1 MTGLEWLF
9 KLPARS
15 RVFPFLA
22 FLVPLV
28 VRAIPEVLMGRF
40 AVGFDT
46 LAYYVP
52 NTLVWLRDGVGFW
65 SFLAVAPFFYVLLMG
80 LTSFGVP
87 IVLSL
92 KVLSPLL
99 LGFLGVAV
107 YFYAANTLSWSP
119 KKSLLVVLFSTLYF
133 VALRVS
139 WDMLRS
145 ELALIFLFATLILL
159 EKDGSPRRNAVLL
172 ALAMLSVVFAE
183 QLVAV
188 IMFAVVLV
196 TVTHLWL
203 SKKTRAAGMIV
214 ASAVP
219 AALLFSAIVYANYAT
234 SSSFSVL
241 TGFPGQSSAGW
252 MALFGFASYS
262 GLVVNTLG
270 FLVFCYL
277 PLMPLLLLGA
287 KRFGKNLQL
296 SAWVSWVLIALLLVM
311 ISPDASFSVLPY
323 RWILF
328 LTYPLAFFAADA
340 FAGLKLKS
348 YKVGV
353 VLVLAALSLSFI
365 FLPNSL
371 AFPYFGLFPFYV
383 PTSMLQNTV
392 SLSDC
397 QATVNALNWAKTSM
411 NNDSR
416 LLVHDAFYG
425 WASLTLSRDLLLAY
439 GYADPAAYAQGLVEN
454 GSKYQLYLIW
464 WVNGSGWNGR
474 PTVSSAFRE
483 VYASGKIAVYEYD
496 PSTVTDASVS
506 AGLVP

>member
-1 MTGLEWLF
+1 
-9 KLPARS
+9 
-15 RVFPFLA
+15 
-22 FLVPLV
+22 
-28 VRAIPEVLMGRF
+28 MGPF

-52 NTLVWLRDGVGFW
+52 NTLVWLRSGVGFW
-65 SFLAVAPFFYVLLMG
+65 SFLAVAPFFYALLMG

-107 YFYAANTLSWSP
+107 YFYAGKTLSWSP

-145 ELALIFLFATLILL
+145 ELALIFLFVTLILL
-159 EKDGSPRRNAVLL
+159 ERDRSPRRNGVLL
-172 ALAMLSVVFAE
+172 SLAMLSVVFAE

-219 AALLFSAIVYANYAT
+219 AALLFSAIVYANYAA
-234 SSSFSVL
+234 SSTFSVL
-241 TGFPGQSSAGW
+241 AGFPAQSSGDS
-252 MALFGFASYS
+252 MALLGFASYS

-277 PLMPLLLLGA
+277 PLIPLLLLGA

-296 SAWVSWVLIALLLVM
+296 SAWVSWVLIAILFVL
-311 ISPDASFSVLPY
+311 ISPDASLSVLPY
-323 RWILF
+323 RWILL

-340 FAGLKLKS
+340 FAGLKLNR

-353 VLVLAALSLSFI
+353 GLVLAALSLSLI

-371 AFPYFGLFPFYV
+371 AFPYFGLFPYYV
-383 PTSMLQNTV
+383 PTSMQQNTV

-411 NNDSR
+411 SNDSR
-416 LLVHDAFYG
+416 LLVHDVFYG
-425 WASLTLSRDLLLAY
+425 WASLTLNRDQLLVY
-439 GYADPAAYAQGLVEN
+439 GYADPAEYAQGLVEN

-464 WVNGSGWNGR
+464 WVNGSGWDGQ
-474 PTVSSAFRE
+474 PSVSSAFRE
-483 VYASGKIAVYEYD
+483 VYASGTIAVYEYD
-496 PSTVTDASVS
+496 PSTVANASVS
-506 AGLVP
+506 AGLMP